1 MKKAILNQILALQ
14 KKLKPFTQA
23 QINYAHSHY
32 DSVGYL
38 KRGGEI
44 WCQCCGHIHHQL
56 PGIIDIDLELG
67 GQCPECGAHINL
79 DRKRGKQHSQGY
91 YTTYITHI
99 SGWQVFR
106 TVLARRFNA
115 YGNPTHY
122 YMDEV
127 YQHWVAPDGKEY
139 ILSRGYTRSPLT
151 GEIWNYDTP
160 LNKPREHNANYTGC
174 YALRDMFDVT
184 GNYIYPRVSVTP
196 TLKRNGWDNSFLRPN
211 ISPVEISKALLSS
224 PALEM
229 LAKTQR
235 ELFLHLLRTDK
246 TEYPLHAVRICNRN
260 HYHIAD
266 PGIWLDHIANLQ
278 RLNLDT
284 HNAHYVC
291 PENLHAAHERL
302 MNKIRSEEKKKE
314 LEAHRAEIE
323 KWETNYRE
331 TKGRFFGICFGN
343 ENIIVTVIQSV
354 QEMEHEG
361 TAMHHCVYV
370 NEYYKKPHSL
380 ILSAKD
386 KQGRRIETVEVNT
399 KTFQVVQS
407 RGVCNQN
414 TPHHNEI
421 INLVNANMN
430 KIRQAI

>member
-44 WCQCCGHIHHQL
+44 WCQCCGHIYHQL
-56 PGIIDIDLELG
+56 PGIIDLDLELG
-67 GQCPECGAHINL
+67 GQCPECGADINL

-91 YTTYITHI
+91 YTTYITRI
-99 SGWQVFR
+99 SDWQVFR
-106 TVLARRFNA
+106 TVLAGRFNA

-122 YMDEV
+122 GMDEV
-127 YQHWVAPDGKEY
+127 YQHWIAPDGKEY
-139 ILSRGYTRSPLT
+139 ILSRGYTRLPLT
-151 GEIWNYDTP
+151 GEQWAYNTP
-160 LNKPREHNANYTGC
+160 LNRPRKHNANYTGY

-196 TLKRNGWDNSFLRPN
+196 TLKRNGWDNLFLRSN

-229 LAKTQR
+229 LAKTQS
-235 ELFLHLLRTDK
+235 ELFLHLLRTGQ

-260 HYHIAD
+260 HYHIAEPD
-266 PGIWLDHIANLQ
+266 IWLDHIANLQ

-284 HNAHYVC
+284 HNTHYVC
-291 PENLHAAHERL
+291 PVDLHAAHERL
-302 MNKIRSEEKKKE
+302 ANKIRSEEKKKE
-314 LEAHRAEIE
+314 LEARRAEIE

-343 ENIIVTVIQSV
+343 DNIIVTVIQSV

-361 TAMHHCVYV
+361 TAMHHCVFV